1 MSRNVERAKLSS
13 EYKSDDR
20 FSSIYIDLL
29 SERLGGRAIACSDEW
44 FAGAENMLKPGRG
57 VFKEGLFVSTGKWM
71 DGWESRRS
79 FGRTIGLD
87 REKILIGVFSEWDLK
102 AY

>member
-44 FAGAENMLKPGRG
+44 FAGAENMLKPG
-57 VFKEGLFVSTGKWM
+57 
-71 DGWESRRS
+71 
-79 FGRTIGLD
+79 
-87 REKILIGVFSEWDLK
+87 
-102 AY
+102 

>member
-57 VFKEGLFVSTGKWM
+57 VFKEGLFVSTAG
-71 DGWESRRS
+71 
-79 FGRTIGLD
+79 TIGLD